1 MSGRDRPKRKSNH
14 GNQAAKSFFKEGSIF
29 KEGFSFRGVLV
40 TSQNSK
46 EKFAVR
52 DSYRILNDYF
62 DKIYGEVHTNKQM
75 EELDD
80 QVLKIM
86 SGEADQI
93 IDNKVLP
100 PKSRVFNQIKV
111 SARGMIFIRFDDR
124 VFPKSDSAENFI
136 SQIFDDIISKHS
148 LFSRSVCRMIPVECA
163 CLASFTNFKLFAPEI
178 IAQYFKP
185 VEHRV
190 TWTLVYKCRNNSK
203 FNKEEFLG
211 FITPLIPEN
220 YVFLSYN
227 ADLTILLDITQ
238 HLMCLSVLKNFEKYR
253 KFSFF
258 SFIDHKKDEE
268 GSLDNKDNGSKD
280 EKQSEMSIEQEGNEA
295 IGEEQHA
302 PVDQNN
308 NEDND
313 ISLF

>member
-1 MSGRDRPKRKSNH
+1 MNGRDRPKRK
-14 GNQAAKSFFKEGSIF
+14 GNNGRQAAKEYFKEGSIF
-29 KEGFSFRGVLV
+29 KEGFSFRGVII

-52 DSYRILNDYF
+52 DSYRILNEYF
-62 DKIYGEVHTNKQM
+62 DKIYGEIHANKEM
-75 EELDD
+75 EQLDD

-86 SGEADQI
+86 SGDVDQI
-93 IDNKVLP
+93 IDNKLIA

-111 SARGMIFIRFDDR
+111 HARGMIFIRFDDR
-124 VFPKSDSAENFI
+124 VFPKTDSVESFV
-136 SQIFDDIISKHS
+136 SQIFDDIISKQS
-148 LFSRSVCRMIPVECA
+148 LFSRSVCRMIPVECG
-163 CLASFTNFKLFAPEI
+163 CLASFTNFKLFAPEV

-185 VEHRV
+185 AEHRV
-190 TWTLVYKCRNNSK
+190 TWTMVYKCRNNSK
-203 FNKEEFLG
+203 FNKEEFLS

-258 SFIDHKKDEE
+258 SFIDHSKIEAD
-268 GSLDNKDNGSKD
+268 SADNKEKNKEDDHSFSILSVEKEGADNYTR
-280 EKQSEMSIEQEGNEA
+280 EQPVKQDDAE
-295 IGEEQHA
+295 
-302 PVDQNN
+302 
-308 NEDND
+308 ND

>member
-1 MSGRDRPKRKSNH
+1 MSGRDRPKRKSNY
-14 GNQAAKSFFKEGSIF
+14 GGQASKEFFKEGSIF
-29 KEGFSFRGVLV
+29 KEGYSFRGVLI

-62 DKIYGEVHTNKQM
+62 DKIYGEIHTNKEM
-75 EELDD
+75 EKLDD

-86 SGEADQI
+86 SGDADQI
-93 IDNKVLP
+93 IDNKLMA
-100 PKSRVFNQIKV
+100 PKDRVFNQIKV
-111 SARGMIFIRFDDR
+111 HARGLIFIRFDDR
-124 VFPKSDSAENFI
+124 VFPKSDSIESFV
-136 SQIFDDIISKHS
+136 SQIFDDIISKQS
-148 LFSRSVCRMIPVECA
+148 LFSRSVCRMIPVESA
-163 CLASFTNFKLFAPEI
+163 CLASFTNFKLFTPEV

-190 TWTLVYKCRNNSK
+190 TWTLVYKCRNNNK

-258 SFIDHKKDEE
+258 SFIDHTKNDEESVEKKDKEQDDDE
-268 GSLDNKDNGSKD
+268 KSSQMSVEKDND
-280 EKQSEMSIEQEGNEA
+280 VVNEKPEKPIANDGDAE
-295 IGEEQHA
+295 
-302 PVDQNN
+302 
-308 NEDND
+308 ND